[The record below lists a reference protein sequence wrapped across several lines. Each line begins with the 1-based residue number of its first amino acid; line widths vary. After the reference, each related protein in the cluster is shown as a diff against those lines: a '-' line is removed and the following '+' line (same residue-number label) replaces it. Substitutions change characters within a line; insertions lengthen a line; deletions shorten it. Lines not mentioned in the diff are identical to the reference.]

1 MCKLYIF
8 FPIVS
13 AILCSVG
20 RFVILLICLELQAN
34 KQLLVEI
41 LINAV
46 IVKADLAQW
55 FTDNRRH
62 FCIVLFILLQ
72 VCLTHFALLFSLV
85 LFRQVASATG
95 FCDQRRLGLLLH
107 DSIQIPRQLG
117 EVASFGGS
125 NIEPSVRSCF
135 QFVSRW
141 RLFHRFNL

>member
-46 IVKADLAQW
+46 IVKADLAQ
-55 FTDNRRH
+55 
-62 FCIVLFILLQ
+62 
-72 VCLTHFALLFSLV
+72 
-85 LFRQVASATG
+85 
-95 FCDQRRLGLLLH
+95 
-107 DSIQIPRQLG
+107 
-117 EVASFGGS
+117 
-125 NIEPSVRSCF
+125 
-135 QFVSRW
+135 
-141 RLFHRFNL
+141 